1 MNQDILL
8 SKIVPNSTDTAW
20 AQAYTTLNVYITLS
34 IEKEDSK
41 TPVTT
46 YGKELLEKLQRE
58 FFALDEKTLDNIKK
72 AVGNVSTTIEEG
84 YSYSILVGAIVGD
97 VLYIVIAS
105 EGQVLI
111 KRGDRIGVIATGVEN
126 ELHGF
131 SGKLKHD
138 DVVVLETG
146 GFAKKLP
153 LENLSEHLTTTDVS
167 QIAEDI
173 TPLIHDDSKG
183 TEGAIIL
190 QFKDLTGIPKSEQE
204 DFEIQ
209 DEEEKQPEEEI
220 ATEDESDYSK
230 ENLWT
235 KEATKTKTDET
246 GEDNLEYEDHVPQR
260 GGRKLPSFSI
270 PSINFASKK
279 VLVLGIVI
287 LLVGLLVGGI
297 FLQTKSAQDAKRA
310 EEFSKIYDPAKA
322 RFDEGVGLE
331 DLNKTLALEEFTAA
345 QKLVNDALSNF
356 PESSS
361 EYTKLTELKSQIESK
376 ISGVGGG
383 GSAKNVK
390 ELITTGDE
398 IKSITAITAK
408 GGSLLILDESG
419 KQVVTITD
427 KGTVGKTYDIKAS
440 DTYISADDRF
450 IYTMG
455 KTATSIDR
463 GNGKVTEIAKKIEG
477 SSFDIFGSNLYTLK
491 GQDVLKYRPPS
502 YDSSSYFTE
511 KPTFKSPPTDIAISG
526 PVWILEEDGS
536 IERFT
541 KGVKD
546 DFELAS
552 ATAPVGSGS
561 KIYAEPELDNV
572 YVLDVKNQRVVVF
585 NDEGAYVTQY
595 EGSFIKDATSFA
607 IDEENK
613 IGYVLKSNTVFSFDL

>member
-84 YSYSILVGAIVGD
+84 YSYSILVGAIVRD
-97 VLYIVIAS
+97 ILYIVIAS

-111 KRGDRIGVIATGVEN
+111 KRGDKIGVIASGVEN

-138 DVVVLETG
+138 DVVILETG

-153 LENLSEHLTTTDVS
+153 LESISEQLNTTDVI
-167 QIAEDI
+167 QIAENI
-173 TPLIHDDSKG
+173 TPLAHGDAKG

-204 DFEIQ
+204 DFDIQ
-209 DEEEKQPEEEI
+209 EKEEEKDQPEALDEE
-220 ATEDESDYSK
+220 TDYSK

-235 KEATKTKTDET
+235 KSHENNSIEEIADD
-246 GEDNLEYEDHVPQR
+246 GLEYDHAEKSSKR
-260 GGRKLPSFSI
+260 RLPSISL

-279 VLVLGIVI
+279 VIIGGIVI

-297 FLQTKSAQDAKRA
+297 FLQTKNAQDAKRA
-310 EEFSKIYDPAKA
+310 EEFAKIYDPAKE
-322 RFDEGVGLE
+322 RFDEGGNLE
-331 DLNKTLALEEFTAA
+331 ELNKTLALEEYKAA
-345 QKLVNDALSNF
+345 LGLVNASLSKF
-356 PESSS
+356 PDG
-361 EYTKLTELKSQIESK
+361 TTENTRLKDLKSQIETK
-376 ISGVGGG
+376 ISEMGGG

-390 ELITTGDE
+390 ELVKPSGN

-408 GGSLLILDESG
+408 GGSLLILDETG

-427 KGTVGKTYDIKAS
+427 KGTAGKSYDIEAS
-440 DTYISADDRF
+440 DTFISADDRF

-463 GNGKVTEIAKKIEG
+463 GNGKVTEITDDIEG
-477 SSFDIFGSNLYTLK
+477 SAFDIFGSNLYTLTGK
-491 GQDVLKYRPPS
+491 DVLKYRAPGYS
-502 YDSSSYFTE
+502 SSSYFTQT
-511 KPTFKSPPTDIAISG
+511 PTFKSTPIDMAISG
-526 PVWILEEDGS
+526 PVWVLEENGT

-541 KGVKD
+541 KGIKD
-546 DFELAS
+546 DFELS
-552 ATAPVGSGS
+552 GLPAPIGSGA
-561 KIYAEPELDNV
+561 KLYAEPELDNV
-572 YVLDVKNQRVVVF
+572 YVLDVKNQRVVAF
-585 NDEGAYVTQY
+585 NSDGEYVSQY
-595 EGSFIKDATSFA
+595 EGSFIKNSDGFA

-613 IGYVLKSNTVFSFDL
+613 IGYVLQNGAVFSFDL